1 MFPPAVKQVYYHY
14 DQTLK
19 AFILLFS
26 KQGRKERARKKK
38 KKKDL
43 LIWIHKKWEVKIC
56 ARRVDSN

>member
-1 MFPPAVKQVYYHY
+1 MLPPAVKQVYYHY

-38 KKKDL
+38 INKGLVNLDSQKMRSEDL
-43 LIWIHKKWEVKIC
+43 C
-56 ARRVDSN
+56 